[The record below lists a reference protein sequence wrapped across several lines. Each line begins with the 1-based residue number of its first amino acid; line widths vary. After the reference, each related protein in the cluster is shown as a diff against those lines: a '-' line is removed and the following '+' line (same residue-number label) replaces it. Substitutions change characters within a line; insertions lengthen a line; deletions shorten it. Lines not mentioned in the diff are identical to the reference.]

1 VKEAKGMSRSI
12 HWLWLIV
19 AVVVVVGIAA
29 GLWAW
34 RHHAEQAQVE
44 LYRQEAVKTQQ
55 QEGS

>member
-1 VKEAKGMSRSI
+1 MSRSI